1 MPRISHKPVVF
12 LFPGQSSVSVAAI
25 SRAHGSH
32 PATETVASCARQVLG
47 EKRAAQYL
55 DPAGAGV
62 HSNRDIQLTVFLASQ
77 MYLAA
82 LSSEG
87 ITATASLGLSLGEY
101 SHLVDIGALALDD
114 ALRLVDER
122 GRCYDESPQG
132 IMATVL
138 AVDRET
144 VTAVVADAKAHGQ
157 IVISNVNAPTQ
168 HVLAGSETAV
178 SWATAVLED
187 EHAAHVAVIEKRV
200 PMHSPLMTPVAAA
213 FAPALAGA
221 PWRAARREY
230 LPNVTATPIDQPSAP
245 DFISHLQRHVS
256 EPVLWQQSVDHVVA
270 AHPDACFLEVGP
282 GGVLHNMM
290 SRSWKKTRSARIDA
304 PDAGDPRAHVEFVVE
319 MLRA

>member
-1 MPRISHKPVVF
+1 MPRISHQPVVF

-32 PATETVASCARQVLG
+32 PAAETVAACARQVLG
-47 EKRAAQYL
+47 DQRAAQYL

-82 LSSEG
+82 LKAEG
-87 ITATASLGLSLGEY
+87 ITASASLGLSLGEY
-101 SHLVDIGALALDD
+101 SHVVDIGALALDD
-114 ALRLVDER
+114 ALQLVDER

-144 VTAVVADAKAHGQ
+144 VMAVVADAKARGP
-157 IVISNVNAPTQ
+157 IVISNINSPTQ

-178 SWATAVLED
+178 SWAAGILED
-187 EHAAHVAVIEKRV
+187 EHAAHVTVIEKRV
-200 PMHSPLMTPVAAA
+200 PMHSPMMAPVAEA
-213 FAPALAGA
+213 FAPALSRA
-221 PWRAARREY
+221 PWRPAVREY
-230 LPNVTATPIDQPSAP
+230 LPNVTATPIAHPSAD
-245 DFISHLQRHVS
+245 DFVAHLTRHVS
-256 EPVLWQQSVDHVVA
+256 EPVLWQQSVDHVTA
-270 AHPDACFLEVGP
+270 AHPGATFLDVGP
-282 GGVLHNMM
+282 GGVLNNMIG
-290 SRSWKKTRSARIDA
+290 RGWRGVKSARIDA
-304 PDAGDPRAHVEFVVE
+304 PDGGDPRGHFAFVVE